1 MFHRFAF
8 GETMGYNDVATY
20 DGGIFEM
27 DANFLHFVCEDM
39 NGFYQLMAGFLES
52 VMNGFFGITVCVRL
66 KLDETELFGVEK
78 GTICYA
84 SRVTRYQLCY
94 Q

>member
-1 MFHRFAF
+1 
-8 GETMGYNDVATY
+8 MGNNDVTT
-20 DGGIFEM
+20 DDCGVFEM

-78 GTICYA
+78 STVYLQGDSLSIY
-84 SRVTRYQLCY
+84 YQ
-94 Q
+94 